1 MTSPPQLKRAIGRW
15 SLAALAVNTIL
26 GSAVFGLPSVLAG
39 AVGNAS
45 PIAVLLGGLAM
56 VVIVSCYAEVASQFT
71 GSGGSYLYVRYTFGR
86 LAGIQVGWLNLL
98 TRFSAYGAAVN
109 LFVLYLGEFFP
120 HVAHPL
126 PRFAVITVLV
136 GSLTIVNYRGVT
148 GGTVVSNLS
157 AIAKLLPLIL
167 LSIIGIGFLTAHPPQ
182 LLAGPRVDAGGW
194 FKALLLLFFAYGG
207 YETSLI
213 SSGEAKDP
221 RGDAPFAL
229 FLGLGV
235 VAFLYTVL
243 QLTVVGV
250 LPDPAHSERPLAD
263 VARALLG
270 EPGAVL
276 VAVGA
281 LISVF
286 GFLSAYLLT
295 ASRSIYSLAEWGDF
309 PAALAAIHPRF
320 RTPHLSIALF
330 GLLIWGF
337 SLFGSFSWN
346 ATVSAVGRLGYYV
359 AVCAAVPIL
368 RRRQPE
374 AARFRLRGGM
384 LLPIL
389 GVLICLVLLTHVD
402 YSKSL
407 ILAATVIIGLLNWLW
422 VRLLGDR
429 HHERVDPGGEG

>member
-1 MTSPPQLKRAIGRW
+1 M
-15 SLAALAVNTIL
+15 NTIL
-26 GSAVFGLPSVLAG
+26 GSAIFGLPSVLAG

-45 PIAVLLGGLAM
+45 PLAVLLGGLAM
-56 VVIVSCYAEVASQFT
+56 VIIVSCYAEVASQFT

-86 LAGIQVGWLNLL
+86 FAGIQVGWLNLL

-120 HVAHPL
+120 DVAHPV
-126 PRFAVITVLV
+126 PRCAVITCLV

-148 GGTVVSNLS
+148 GGTLVSNIS
-157 AIAKLLPLIL
+157 AVAKLLPLL
-167 LSIIGIGFLTAHPPQ
+167 VLSIIGVVFLSAHPPH
-182 LLAGPRVDAGGW
+182 LLAGPRADASGW

-213 SSGEAKDP
+213 SSGEAQDP

-229 FLGLGV
+229 FVAFAV

-243 QLTVVGV
+243 QLAVVGV
-250 LPDPAHSERPLAD
+250 LPDPAHSDRPLAD

-276 VAVGA
+276 VAVAA

-295 ASRSIYSLAEWGDF
+295 ASRSIYSLGELGDF

-330 GLLIWGF
+330 GLLIWMF
-337 SLFGSFSWN
+337 SLLGSFSWN
-346 ATVSAVGRLGYYV
+346 ATLSAVGRLGYYA

-374 AARFRLRGGM
+374 AARFRLRGGP
-384 LLPIL
+384 LLPVL
-389 GVLICLVLLTHVD
+389 GVLICMVMLTHVD

-407 ILAATVIIGLLNWLW
+407 ILGATVGVALLNWLW
-422 VRLLGDR
+422 VRKR
-429 HHERVDPGGEG
+429 APA

>member
-1 MTSPPQLKRAIGRW
+1 MTSPPPQLKRAIGRW

-26 GSAVFGLPSVLAG
+26 GSAIFGLPAVLAG

-45 PIAVLLGGLAM
+45 PLAVLLGGLAM
-56 VVIVSCYAEVASQFT
+56 VIIVSCYAEVASQFT

-86 LAGIQVGWLNLL
+86 FAGIQVGWLNLL

-120 HVAHPL
+120 DVAQPL
-126 PRFAVITVLV
+126 PRCAVITCLV

-148 GGTVVSNLS
+148 GGTLVSNIS
-157 AIAKLLPLIL
+157 AVAKLLPLL
-167 LSIIGIGFLTAHPPQ
+167 VLSVIGVVFLIAHPPH
-182 LLAGPRVDAGGW
+182 LLAGPRADASGW
-194 FKALLLLFFAYGG
+194 FQALLLLFFAYGG

-213 SSGEAKDP
+213 SSGEAQDP

-229 FLGLGV
+229 FVALAV

-243 QLTVVGV
+243 QLAVVGV
-250 LPDPAHSERPLAD
+250 LPDPAHSDRPLAD

-276 VAVGA
+276 VAVAA

-295 ASRSIYSLAEWGDF
+295 ASRSIYSLGELGDF

-330 GLLIWGF
+330 GLLIWMF
-337 SLFGSFSWN
+337 SLLGSFSWN
-346 ATVSAVGRLGYYV
+346 ATLSAVGRLGYYA

-374 AARFRLRGGM
+374 AARFRLCGGP
-384 LLPIL
+384 LLPAL
-389 GVLICLVLLTHVD
+389 GVLICMVMLTHVD

-407 ILAATVIIGLLNWLW
+407 ILGATVGVALLNWLW
-422 VRLLGDR
+422 VRKRGPPSRESPALP
-429 HHERVDPGGEG
+429 VK

>member
-1 MTSPPQLKRAIGRW
+1 MTSPPPPQLKRAIGRW

-26 GSAVFGLPSVLAG
+26 GSAIFGLPSVLAG
-39 AVGNAS
+39 AVGSAS
-45 PIAVLLGGLAM
+45 PLAVLLGGLAM
-56 VVIVSCYAEVASQFT
+56 VIIVSCYAEVASQFT

-86 LAGIQVGWLNLL
+86 FAGIQVGWLNLL

-120 HVAHPL
+120 DVAHPV
-126 PRFAVITVLV
+126 PRCAVITFLV

-148 GGTVVSNLS
+148 GGTLVSNIS
-157 AIAKLLPLIL
+157 AVAKLLPLL
-167 LSIIGIGFLTAHPPQ
+167 VLSIIGVVFLIAHPPH
-182 LLAGPRVDAGGW
+182 LLAGPRADASGW

-229 FLGLGV
+229 FVALAV

-243 QLTVVGV
+243 QLAVVGV
-250 LPDPAHSERPLAD
+250 LPDPAHSDRPLAD

-276 VAVGA
+276 VAVAA
-281 LISVF
+281 LVSVF

-295 ASRSIYSLAEWGDF
+295 ASRSIYSLGELGDF

-330 GLLIWGF
+330 GLLIWMF
-337 SLFGSFSWN
+337 SLLGSFSWN
-346 ATVSAVGRLGYYV
+346 ATLSAVGRLGYYA

-374 AARFRLRGGM
+374 AARFRLRGGP
-384 LLPIL
+384 LLPVL
-389 GVLICLVLLTHVD
+389 GVLICIVMLTHVD

-407 ILAATVIIGLLNWLW
+407 ILGATVGVALLNWLW
-422 VRLLGDR
+422 VRR
-429 HHERVDPGGEG
+429 NASRSSVR

>member
-1 MTSPPQLKRAIGRW
+1 M
-15 SLAALAVNTIL
+15 NTIL
-26 GSAVFGLPSVLAG
+26 GSAIFGLPSVLAG
-39 AVGNAS
+39 AVGAAS

-56 VVIVSCYAEVASQFT
+56 AVIVSCYAEVASQFT

-86 LAGIQVGWLNLL
+86 FAGIQVGWLNLL

-109 LFVLYLGEFFP
+109 LFVIYLGEFFP
-120 HVAHPL
+120 HVAQPV
-126 PRFAVITVLV
+126 PRCAVITLLV
-136 GSLTIVNYRGVT
+136 GSLTVVNYRGVA
-148 GGTVVSNLS
+148 GGTMVSNVS
-157 AIAKLLPLIL
+157 AIAKLLPLVL
-167 LSIIGIGFLTAHPPQ
+167 LSFIGIGFLILHPPHD
-182 LLAGPRVDAGGW
+182 LLDSAADSGGW

-221 RGDAPFAL
+221 RADAPFAL
-229 FLGLGV
+229 FIALGV
-235 VAFLYTVL
+235 VAFLYSVL
-243 QLTVVGV
+243 QFTVIAV
-250 LPDPAHSERPLAD
+250 LPDAAHSERPLAD
-263 VARALLG
+263 VARVLLG
-270 EPGAVL
+270 EPGAAL

-295 ASRSIYSLAEWGDF
+295 ASRSIFSLAEHGDF

-337 SLFGSFSWN
+337 SLLGSFSWN
-346 ATVSAVGRLGYYV
+346 ATLSAVGRLGYYV
-359 AVCAAVPIL
+359 AVCAAIPIL

-374 AARFRLRGGM
+374 AIRFRLRGGM
-384 LLPIL
+384 LFPIL

-407 ILAATVIIGLLNWLW
+407 ILGATVGVGLLNWLW
-422 VRLLGDR
+422 VRKTCT
-429 HHERVDPGGEG
+429 

>member
-1 MTSPPQLKRAIGRW
+1 MPPPSPPQLKRAIGRW

-26 GSAVFGLPSVLAG
+26 GSAIFGLPSVLAG

-56 VVIVSCYAEVASQFT
+56 AVIVSCYAEVASQFT

-86 LAGIQVGWLNLL
+86 FAGIQVGWLNLL

-109 LFVLYLGEFFP
+109 LFVIYLGEFFP
-120 HVAHPL
+120 QVAQPL
-126 PRFAVITVLV
+126 PRCVVITLLV
-136 GSLTIVNYRGVT
+136 GSLTVVNYRGVT
-148 GGTVVSNLS
+148 GGTVVSNVA
-157 AIAKLLPLIL
+157 AIAKLLPLVL
-167 LSIIGIGFLTAHPPQ
+167 LSLVGMGFLILHPPHS
-182 LLAGPRVDAGGW
+182 LLDSRADTGGW

-213 SSGEAKDP
+213 SGGEAKDP
-221 RGDAPFAL
+221 RADAPFAL
-229 FLGLGV
+229 FVALGV

-243 QLTVVGV
+243 QLAVIGV
-250 LPDPAHSERPLAD
+250 LPAAAQSERPLAD

-270 EPGAVL
+270 EAGAAL

-295 ASRSIYSLAEWGDF
+295 ASRSIYSLAEHGDF
-309 PAALAAIHPRF
+309 PAALAAVHPRF

-337 SLFGSFSWN
+337 SLLGSFSWN
-346 ATVSAVGRLGYYV
+346 ATLSAVGRLGYYV

-374 AARFRLRGGM
+374 AARFRLRGG
-384 LLPIL
+384 LLFPIL
-389 GVLICLVLLTHVD
+389 GVLICLVLLAHVD

-407 ILAATVIIGLLNWLW
+407 ILGATVVVGLLNWLW
-422 VRLLGDR
+422 VRNRPDQ
-429 HHERVDPGGEG
+429 

>member
-1 MTSPPQLKRAIGRW
+1 MSSPPPQLKRAIGRW
-15 SLAALAVNTIL
+15 SLVALAVNTIL
-26 GSAVFGLPSVLAG
+26 GSAIFGLPSVLAG

-56 VVIVSCYAEVASQFT
+56 AVIVSCYAEVASQFT

-86 LAGIQVGWLNLL
+86 FAGIQVGWLNLL

-109 LFVLYLGEFFP
+109 LFVIYLGEFFP
-120 HVAHPL
+120 QVAQPI
-126 PRFAVITVLV
+126 PRCAVITLLV
-136 GSLTIVNYRGVT
+136 GSLTVVNYRGVT
-148 GGTVVSNLS
+148 GGTVVSNVS
-157 AIAKLLPLIL
+157 AIAKLLPLVL
-167 LSIIGIGFLTAHPPQ
+167 LSLIGMGFLILQPPHS
-182 LLAGPRVDAGGW
+182 LLDSRADTNGW

-221 RGDAPFAL
+221 RADAPFAL
-229 FLGLGV
+229 FVALAV

-243 QLTVVGV
+243 QLTVIAV
-250 LPDPAHSERPLAD
+250 LPDASHSERPLAD

-270 EPGAVL
+270 EPGAAV

-281 LISVF
+281 MISVF

-295 ASRSIYSLAEWGDF
+295 ASRSIYSLAELGDF
-309 PAALAAIHPRF
+309 PVALAAVHPRF

-337 SLFGSFSWN
+337 SLLGSFSWN
-346 ATVSAVGRLGYYV
+346 ATLSAVGRLGYYV

-384 LLPIL
+384 LFPIL

-407 ILAATVIIGLLNWLW
+407 ILGATVAAGLLNWLW
-422 VRLLGDR
+422 VRNR
-429 HHERVDPGGEG
+429 PCQ